1 MAEAT
6 PFSDAELQAYLDEA
20 APQERITAIE
30 SALREDASLRE
41 QLATLVAGRDAGLHS
56 LGEVWRRRR
65 LTCPTREQL
74 GSHLLGVL
82 PEGLA
87 GYVAFHLEVVGCRWC
102 NASLDDLRQQ
112 HDTSGEAETPRRR
125 GKYFES
131 SVGRLD
137 PKN

>member
-1 MAEAT
+1 MSHFT
-6 PFSDAELQAYLDEA
+6 DAELHAYLDEA
-20 APQERITAIE
+20 APAERIAEIE
-30 SALREDASLRE
+30 AALRDSEELRE

-82 PEGLA
+82 TGGLA
-87 GYVAFHLEVVGCRWC
+87 DYVKFHLEVVGCRWC
-102 NASLDDLRQQ
+102 NASLDDLREQHQQ
-112 HDTSGEAETPRRR
+112 SEADEAPRRR

-131 SVGRLD
+131 SVGRL
-137 PKN
+137 KTEG